1 MDYGFSFHCLQKCLF
16 RPFLPAPRRI
26 RTGYPRDKT
35 YDAQPLKPTVQIL
48 AILSLL
54 SWHRRSY
61 QVHVDDLAQVRV
73 HQLHDDVEVEK
84 LLQAL
89 LRREGIQK
97 TNDLKREEKANQIFC
112 LQPGT
117 DKKLKLEIKAKGGLG
132 LKPQKHGIAE
142 VF

>member
-1 MDYGFSFHCLQKCLF
+1 MPAAAKAPTSLRRLF
-16 RPFLPAPRRI
+16 DEI
-26 RTGYPRDKT
+26 G
-35 YDAQPLKPTVQIL
+35 TV
-48 AILSLL
+48 
-54 SWHRRSY
+54 
-61 QVHVDDLAQVRV
+61 D
-73 HQLHDDVEVEK
+73 QLHDDVEVEK

-132 LKPQKHGIAE
+132 LKPQKHGITE